1 MIPLGDVIREAK
13 SGFASGENTS
23 QGVLQVRMNN
33 VDTEG
38 NLDFREPRRVPAS
51 EAVIAAFGLRPGD
64 VLFNNTNSPELVGK
78 TAVFFGHPEPV
89 VFSNHFTRLRT
100 VEGRLDPSF
109 LRRWLVRQWEK
120 QVFRGLCTR
129 WVNQAA
135 VRKDSLFS
143 LKIPL
148 PPLPEQQRI
157 AAILDKAD
165 AIRRK
170 RQETIALTEELLRST
185 FLEMFGDPVTNPK
198 GWPRRPAHELGT
210 VTTGNTPSREH
221 TTYYGDSVEWIKSD
235 NINTRRHFVTKAV
248 EGLSAEGRTAARVA
262 PPNSILVTCI
272 AGSPDCI
279 GNAAMTDRE
288 VAFNQQIN
296 ALTPKTNVDPHF
308 LYVQVLLAK
317 RLIQAAST
325 NSMKG
330 MVSKSRFENIGLIAP
345 PQALQREFGDRFK
358 RLLEISTKAE
368 TFHDQ
373 SDQLFNSLA
382 QRAFRGEL

>member
-1 MIPLGDVIREAK
+1 MVPLGDVIREAK
-13 SGFASGENTS
+13 SGFASGENSS

-51 EAVIAAFGLRPGD
+51 EAVISAFGLRPGD

-78 TAVFFGHPEPV
+78 SAVFFGHPEPV

-135 VRKDSLFS
+135 VRKEALLS

-148 PPLPEQQRI
+148 PRLPEQQRI
-157 AAILDKAD
+157 AAILDKAY

-198 GWPRRPAHELGT
+198 RWPTKPICEIAT
-210 VTTGNTPSREH
+210 VTTGNTPPRENPA
-221 TTYYGDSVEWIKSD
+221 YYGDSIEWIKSD
-235 NINTRRHFVTKAV
+235 NINTRHHLVTKAT
-248 EGLSAEGRTAARVA
+248 EGLSAEGRAVGRVA
-262 PPNSILVTCI
+262 PVDSTLITCI
-272 AGSPDCI
+272 AGSRDCI
-279 GNAAMTDRE
+279 GNAALTDRE
-288 VAFNQQIN
+288 VAFNQQIS
-296 ALTPKTNVDPHF
+296 ALTANEDVDPYF

-317 RLIQAAST
+317 RLIQTAST

-330 MVSKSRFENIGLIAP
+330 MVSKGRLEDVELIVP
-345 PQALQREFGDRFK
+345 PEQLQRQFGDCFRT
-358 RLLEISTKAE
+358 LLGLTKKATCFYE
-368 TFHDQ
+368 E
-373 SDQLFNSLA
+373 SEQLFGSLV